1 MKSIAFIDA
10 EINPNNN
17 KIIDIGSIRNDGSTF
32 HSNAISDFVKYLD
45 GTEYICGHNIIDHD
59 LKYLKHI
66 IKDVGIDLSFSIDTL
81 YLSPLLFPTR
91 PYHALVKDD
100 KLQTDDINNPLN
112 DSIKARDLLYDEI
125 NAFNQLDNYIK
136 GILYSLLGDKPGF
149 SGFFKY
155 LDYKQHDSDIRNTI
169 KLKFNSHIC
178 GNCNLDKLILENP
191 IELAYSLAL
200 INASSR
206 YSITPPWVLKR
217 YPMVKRVIYML
228 RSSRCL
234 SGCKYCNESL
244 NVYKGLKSF
253 FGYDSFRTYG
263 GEPLQEK
270 AVNAAIENKSL
281 LAVFPTGGGKSLTFQ
296 LPALMSGITSKGL
309 TVVISP
315 LQSLM
320 KDQVDNLERNQ
331 ITEAVTINGMLDPIE
346 RSKSIER
353 VANGTASL
361 LYISPESL
369 RSRTIENLLL
379 GRNVVRFVIDEAHC
393 FSAWGQ
399 DFRVDYLYIGE
410 FIKNLQDKKS
420 IKESIPISCFTATA
434 KQKVIE
440 DIIEYFREKLSLEL
454 ETFTSKVSRTNLNY
468 KVFEENNEEE
478 KYMEVRRLLE
488 EKNCPTIIYV
498 SRTRRAYDIAERL
511 SADGYPARPFH
522 GRMEKQ
528 EKIENQDAFIDG
540 EVDIIVATSAFGM
553 GVDKK
558 DVGMVIHFDISD
570 SLENY
575 IQEAGR
581 AGRDENISAD
591 CFILFNDDD
600 LNKHFMLLNQTKMSI
615 KEIQQVWKA
624 IKDLTR
630 FKSRVS
636 QSALEIARKAGWDDN
651 ISDIDLRV
659 NTAISALEDAG
670 YLKRGQNQPRI
681 FADSIL
687 VKNAEEAINKINK
700 TNKMNDEQKVQ
711 AIRIMKK
718 LISSK
723 SRKVSADEVPESRV
737 DHISD
742 HLGINKEDVIRIV
755 NILREEK
762 ILADTK
768 DMRAYINR
776 SNNINGSLKILKSYF
791 EVENY
796 LSDKINNSEM
806 EYNLKLLNEEAEGL
820 GYIDITINK
829 LKSIINFWTIQNI
842 IKSSRVSDYRDTVK
856 LLGIYKKGELENK
869 IMDRYE
875 LSKFILEHLYKRSNE
890 TKDNDMVEFSIIELK
905 EEYNN
910 HLSLLKSKDITIDDV
925 NDSLFYLSRIEAIKI
940 DGGFLVV
947 YNPMDIERTEE
958 DLRKRYKSDDYQKLK
973 RYYQNRME
981 QIHIVGEYARKIISD
996 YEEALQFVDDYFQL
1010 NYKTFLEKYFKGS
1023 KQEELT
1029 RNLTPNKFN
1038 ELFGQLSPAQLSIIK
1053 NKDSKYIVVAAGPGS
1068 GKTRVLVH
1076 KLASLMLME
1085 DVKHEQLLMLTFSR
1099 AASTEFKK
1107 RLMKL
1112 IGNAANFI
1120 EIKTF
1125 HSYCFDLLGR
1135 LGTIEKSDKIISET
1149 IEKINSGDVEKSRI
1163 TKTVLVIDEAQD
1175 IDSDEFRLINTLIEN
1190 NDDLRVIA
1198 VGDDDQNIYEF
1209 RGASSKYLEELLE
1222 RQDAE
1227 IIELVENYRSKNN
1240 LVKFT
1245 NHYASRISKRLKK
1258 TPIFSAQQ
1266 ANGNINIHKYMSNN
1280 LITPLVMNTL
1290 KRDIYGSTCI
1300 LTRTNEEAMQIAGLL
1315 MENNIH
1321 AKLIQSN
1328 DGFSLYNLLEV
1339 RFFIYKLGLNERV
1352 HLISYE
1358 SWEEAKK
1365 ALIEKYRRSI
1375 NLELVLNMLSDFEI
1389 TNSKYK
1395 YKSDLEVFIRES
1407 KLEDFLK
1414 DQKDTIFVSTI
1425 HKAKGREFDNIILM
1439 LNGFSSSLDE
1449 ELRQLYVGMTRAKDN
1464 LIIHTNSIYFDDVN
1478 VEGIKRIYD
1487 RKSYEVPS
1495 QIVIQLT
1502 HRDIWL
1508 DYFYS
1513 RQNQILDLVSGDEL
1527 IADDEGCACKNN
1539 QQVLKFSKYMIGQ
1552 IEELK
1557 EKGYRIKKASVRFII
1572 LWQKENTD
1580 KDIKIVLPKLV
1591 FEKSK

>member
-10 EINPNNN
+10 EINPNND
-17 KIIDIGSIRNDGSTF
+17 KIIDIGSIKNDGSTF

-59 LKYLKHI
+59 LKYLKHF
-66 IKDVGIDLSFSIDTL
+66 IKEAKIDLSFSIDTL

-100 KLQTDDINNPLN
+100 KLQTDEINNPLN
-112 DSIKARDLLYDEI
+112 DSMKARDLLYDEI

-217 YPMVKRVIYML
+217 YPMVERVIYML

-244 NVYKGLKSF
+244 NVFKGLKSF

-410 FIKNLQDKKS
+410 FIKNLQDKKNL
-420 IKESIPISCFTATA
+420 KESIPISCFTATA

-454 ETFTSKVSRTNLNY
+454 ETFASKASRTNLNY
-468 KVFEENNEEE
+468 KVFEENNEEG

-498 SRTRRAYDIAERL
+498 SRTKRAYDIAERL

-528 EKIENQDAFIDG
+528 EKIENQDAFISG

-687 VKNAEEAINKINK
+687 VKNAEEAINKISK

-723 SRKVSADEVPESRV
+723 SRKVSAEEVPESRV

-742 HLGINKEDVIRIV
+742 HLGIKKEDVIRIV
-755 NILREEK
+755 NILREEE

-791 EVENY
+791 EVEKY
-796 LSDKINNSEM
+796 LSGKLNNSEM

-820 GYIDITINK
+820 GYEDITINK
-829 LKSIINFWTIQNI
+829 LKVIINFWTIQNL
-842 IKSSRVSDYRDTVK
+842 IKSSRMADYKDSVK
-856 LLGIYKKGELENK
+856 LLRIFKKDELDNK
-869 IMDRYE
+869 IIARYD
-875 LSKFILEHLYKRSNE
+875 LSKFILEYLYKRADKNQD
-890 TKDNDMVEFSIIELK
+890 TVMVEFSILELK
-905 EEYNN
+905 EAYNN
-910 HLSLLKSKDITIDDV
+910 HLSLLRIKDITIDDV

-1038 ELFGQLSPAQLSIIK
+1038 ELFGQLSPAQLNIIK
-1053 NKDSKYIVVAAGPGS
+1053 NKDAKYIVVAAGPGS

-1227 IIELVENYRSKNN
+1227 IIELIENYRSKNN

-1245 NHYASRISKRLKK
+1245 NYYASRISKRLKK

-1266 ANGNINIHKYMSNN
+1266 ANGDIRIHKYMSNN
-1280 LITPLVMNTL
+1280 LISPVVMDII

-1315 MENNIH
+1315 LENKVH

-1339 RFFIYKLGLNERV
+1339 RYFIYKLGLNERV
-1352 HLISYE
+1352 HLISDE
-1358 SWEEAKK
+1358 SWEESKK
-1365 ALIEKYRRSI
+1365 ALIEKYRRSS
-1375 NLELVLNMLSDFEI
+1375 NLELVLNMLRDFEI

-1439 LNGFSSSLDE
+1439 INGFSPSLDE
-1449 ELRQLYVGMTRAKDN
+1449 ELRQLYVGMTRAKN
-1464 LIIHTNSIYFDDVN
+1464 KLIIHTNSSYFDDVN
-1478 VEGIKRIYD
+1478 IEGIKRIYD
-1487 RKSYEVPS
+1487 RKAYEAPS

-1513 RQNQILDLVSGDEL
+1513 RQNQILGLVSGDEL
-1527 IADDEGCACKNN
+1527 IANDEGCSCINN
-1539 QQVLKFSKYMIGQ
+1539 QQVLKYSKSMASQ
-1552 IEELK
+1552 IAELMQ
-1557 EKGYRIKKASVRFII
+1557 KGYSIKKANVRFVVF
-1572 LWQKENTD
+1572 WQKEDAD
-1580 KDIKIVLPKLV
+1580 KEIKIILPKLV
-1591 FEKSK
+1591 FEKL